1 MLASYGDDDHAE
13 ELLSKL
19 VIDPSA
25 VPHFTLQSGL
35 LRYLNR
41 IWVGND
47 LVLQQRLIAEFHSS
61 AWGSFWCAR
70 FIYAPE
76 TMFCKEGYEDS
87 CQRVCVVL
95 FHLSTIQV

>member
-19 VIDPSA
+19 AIDPSA

-35 LRYLNR
+35 LRYRNR

-47 LVLQQRLIAEFHSS
+47 LVLQRRLIAEFHSS
-61 AWGSFWCAR
+61 AWGVILVCSFHICTR
-70 FIYAPE
+70 NSVLQ
-76 TMFCKEGYEDS
+76 G
-87 CQRVCVVL
+87 RV
-95 FHLSTIQV
+95 